1 MHNYFNLQLIVC
13 YGNP

>member
-13 YGNP
+13 YGNS